1 MLLWDLCLVHFLVLL
16 GWYGMTDEQITRI
29 IEAIEILSKE
39 TDVEGKEIID
49 LLTGFCWDEE
59 DGFRIKRQ
67 LLGEDDDD

>member
-1 MLLWDLCLVHFLVLL
+1 
-16 GWYGMTDEQITRI
+16 MTDEQITRI

-59 DGFRIKRQ
+59 DGFRIERQ